1 MHRNVG
7 CHRPRIG
14 ERDLDLSQLEWRAQL
29 VVPEPGA
36 SIALDTQKIV
46 PRSTG
51 AEAGSFS
58 NAQWSDTV
66 PKLVQAKVVQALDNS
81 GYLGAVSRPMDGLSA
96 DYQLLLDIRAV
107 QIAGRGTEAEVELA
121 AKVLGNDGRIVAGK
135 VFSAK
140 VSGGVG
146 RGAGGHHRVG
156 RGLWQSTVE
165 LAVWVANVL
174 QETPKR

>member
-1 MHRNVG
+1 MARTARG
-7 CHRPRIG
+7 
-14 ERDLDLSQLEWRAQL
+14 SQ
-29 VVPEPGA
+29 PGA

-96 DYQLLLDIRAV
+96 DYQLLLDIRAF

-140 VSGGVG
+140 VSAASGQAPVAITALDEAFGK
-146 RGAGGHHRVG
+146 A
-156 RGLWQSTVE
+156 TVE
-165 LAVWVANVL
+165 LAMWLANVL
-174 QETPKR
+174 QEPPKR